1 MSFKADQI
9 TLRRSIDFLME
20 EEALK
25 DSFLYLKKF
34 IKEAVFISS
43 ADKVLIWKTACQESL
58 FKGLHLEFGVHKG
71 ASLNCLAQM
80 KPKTTWYGFD
90 SFLGLQENW
99 RGGYYPKHY
108 FSTQGVTPQV
118 ESNVK
123 LIKGWFNE
131 TLLKFFI
138 KHKGRISLANID
150 CDTYESTKCVLEH
163 IFPHLIK
170 DSIILLDDYFGY
182 PGWKEGVFKAW
193 QEEVK
198 KHKIKY
204 KYIAF
209 CYRTALVKII

>member
-1 MSFKADQI
+1 MSFKNNQI

-43 ADKVLIWKTACQESL
+43 EDKVLIWKTACQEST

-99 RGGYYPKHY
+99 RGGFYPKHY
-108 FSTQGVTPQV
+108 FSTHGLLPQV
-118 ESNVK
+118 ESNVQ
-123 LIKGWFNE
+123 LVKGWFNE

-138 KHKGRISLANID
+138 KHKGVVSIANID
-150 CDTYESTKCVLEH
+150 CDTYEATKCVLA
-163 IFPHLIK
+163 HLSSHLTK
-170 DSIILLDDYFGY
+170 GSIILLDDYFGY

-193 QEEVK
+193 QECVK
-198 KHKIKY
+198 YNNIKY
-204 KYIAF
+204 QYVAF